1 MVQTRAMNTTADL
14 EQQVRG
20 LPPAD
25 RARLVL
31 RAWES
36 LAGDFDIAADPTIDP
51 QGLRI
56 AMERDA
62 ELMGGR
68 AMALDD
74 VEFRRRTGADE

>member
-1 MVQTRAMNTTADL
+1 MNTTADL
-14 EQQVRG
+14 EQQVLG

-36 LAGDFDIAADPTIDP
+36 LAGDPDIAADRTIDP
-51 QGLRI
+51 QGLKI

-62 ELMGGR
+62 ELTGGLV
-68 AMALDD
+68 MALDD
-74 VEFRRRTGADE
+74 VEFHRRTGANE